1 VLSVLLVAASSDAF
15 IPGEEK
21 YFTFSRPFSETS
33 IKPTTTELDTS
44 DLLKSTLPETHT
56 EQFTLES
63 TKDIFQTALTVTSI
77 KSTRLELTQQESTT
91 NGETELVTYTPES
104 GSKRPREL
112 SQDITTDTSNGL
124 ELTQQDSITSEGIGL
139 VTDKPESGPDPT
151 GVLSQDTTTDTSN
164 GLELTQQ
171 DSTTSEGIELVTDTP
186 ASGSNP
192 TGVLS
197 QDTTT
202 VTSNGLELTQQDS
215 TTSDVTELVT
225 DTPASRS
232 NPTGVLSQDTTT
244 VTSSGL
250 ELVQQY
256 STTSDVTEL
265 VTDTPAS
272 GSNPTG
278 GLSQDTTTDTSNG
291 LELEQQDSTTSD
303 GTELVTNTSESGLDH
318 KINFSQISTELIQT
332 TNEATVPDFVVNETN
347 SQNNQTIISVSSVTT
362 TEMSASSLPPT
373 TRKHYTPVYQCV
385 RPGRFPASS
394 SCTEYHVCRRI
405 RSRWLHFKARCPFG
419 RKFSFLYG
427 FCVPS
432 RRSDCSPGSI
442 LFHASRKNDGKSSS
456 DFHDSDSDGS
466 GENDSRINKNEDK
479 WKINQWRY
487 FLKEKN
493 GKHPGIFKGAT
504 SV

>member
-15 IPGEEK
+15 IPGQEK
-21 YFTFSRPFSETS
+21 YFTFSRPFSETP
-33 IKPTTTELDTS
+33 IKPTTTELHTS
-44 DLLKSTLPETHT
+44 DLLKPTLPETHT

-63 TKDIFQTALTVTSI
+63 TKDIFQTALTVI

-151 GVLSQDTTTDTSN
+151 GVLSQDTTTVTSN
-164 GLELTQQ
+164 GLELAQQ
-171 DSTTSEGIELVTDTP
+171 DSTTSEGIELVTDT
-186 ASGSNP
+186 
-192 TGVLS
+192 T
-197 QDTTT
+197 
-202 VTSNGLELTQQDS
+202 
-215 TTSDVTELVT
+215 
-225 DTPASRS
+225 
-232 NPTGVLSQDTTT
+232 
-244 VTSSGL
+244 
-250 ELVQQY
+250 
-256 STTSDVTEL
+256 
-265 VTDTPAS
+265 
-272 GSNPTG
+272 
-278 GLSQDTTTDTSNG
+278 
-291 LELEQQDSTTSD
+291 
-303 GTELVTNTSESGLDH
+303 ESGLDH

-332 TNEATVPDFVVNETN
+332 TNEASVTDFVVNETN

-362 TEMSASSLPPT
+362 TEISASSLPPT

-405 RSRWLHFKARCPFG
+405 RYRWLHFKARCPFG

-427 FCVPS
+427 FCIPS
-432 RRSDCSPGSI
+432 RRSDCRPGSI
-442 LFHASRKNDGKSSS
+442 LFHANRKNDGKSSS
-456 DFHDSDSDGS
+456 DSHDSDSDGS